1 MDLVPSVSNESEAS
15 TSVETRPG
23 TTLRISL
30 PNSTSCWR
38 GAGVRKSARSEE
50 TERGSAR
57 GGRWCSRPAR
67 RRHCGR
73 VRCASASGCE
83 RVQGGE
89 REDAPALLLGVLDGD
104 VDEAGVLGLLDG
116 GEDERGVGGGVLGL
130 VDGDRCTVRRR
141 RGRVRMAVARSELD
155 RGRTTEAERERE
167 RERELVDAHSKS
179 PESETTVVYFLSCS
193 RVLDMTAGSVGG
205 GRGEEGRRGA
215 SASEPHRS
223 RASSIR
229 SAATVNRTG
238 PTGRGGRVVLSS
250 ECAGLTCAR

>member
-1 MDLVPSVSNESEAS
+1 MRASACRMPRVRRERGGRTLDLVPSVSNESEAS

-50 TERGSAR
+50 MERGSAR
-57 GGRWCSRPAR
+57 GGRWCSQPAR
-67 RRHCGR
+67 RRHCER
-73 VRCASASGCE
+73 VHCASASGCD

-89 REDAPALLLGVLDGD
+89 GEDTPALVLGVLDGD

-141 RGRVRMAVARSELD
+141 RGRVRMAVACSELD

-167 RERELVDAHSKS
+167 RESESQSTHTQSRPS
-179 PESETTVVYFLSCS
+179 P
-193 RVLDMTAGSVGG
+193 
-205 GRGEEGRRGA
+205 RRRWCT
-215 SASEPHRS
+215 S
-223 RASSIR
+223 
-229 SAATVNRTG
+229 
-238 PTGRGGRVVLSS
+238 
-250 ECAGLTCAR
+250 